1 METIK
6 IKYFDNEIGKV
17 EKFVQGD
24 LIDLR
29 AAETVVMN
37 KGDYKLIPLGV
48 GMILPDGYKANVYPR
63 SSTYKNF
70 GVIMANS
77 VGQVDNSYSG
87 NEDQWMFPAVALRNT
102 IINKNDRICQF
113 EIQKIQPDIEFV
125 EVDSLNEESRGG
137 IGSTGV

>member
-6 IKYFDNEIGKV
+6 IKYFDNEIDKV

-48 GMILPDGYKANVYPR
+48 GMMLPDGYKANVYPR

-113 EIQKIQPDIEFV
+113 EIQKIQPDIEFE
-125 EVDSLNEESRGG
+125 EVDSLNEISRGG